1 MKPYNFLNF
10 ALMGRRLIYIK
21 PIGCTV
27 TVLDVLI
34 RDFNQ
39 LLYFIKFPKVSLKFN
54 FVFIEKVWVIHWQI
68 DIFG

>member
-21 PIGCTV
+21 PIGCTD
-27 TVLDVLI
+27 TVLEVLI

-39 LLYFIKFPKVSLKFN
+39 LFYFIKANPLGKPEV
-54 FVFIEKVWVIHWQI
+54 
-68 DIFG
+68 